1 MLPAV
6 CSDPEN
12 KGARTRP
19 SWEVADI
26 FRQYGRNYQRHRALS
41 LPQLKVMQAIERCRT
56 AALGGHMERCDAC
69 GYEKPSYNSCR
80 NRHCPKC
87 QTLSKARWLQARME
101 ELLPV
106 GYFHDVF
113 TLPHEINPIALC
125 NQKVVL
131 DILFKAVSETLIT
144 YGKNPQNG
152 LGGKLG
158 FIAVLHT
165 WDQTLMDHFH
175 LHCVIPGGALASDH
189 SRWIP
194 ARENFLF
201 HVKAL
206 SRTFR
211 RKFLGLLKKAFDQG
225 RLIFPGKTAELGTQK
240 GFTRLRTKLKAKE
253 WVVYSKKPFAGPEQ
267 VLDYIGRY
275 THRVAIS
282 NHRIKNIEQGRVTFT
297 YRDRSK
303 GEALKE
309 RTLEAEEFIRRF
321 LLHVLPNGFVRI
333 RHFGFLANR
342 CKKQNLKRCRQF
354 LNVPEKQ
361 SETIET
367 TCQEL
372 MLKLT
377 GMDITQCPC
386 CKQGKMQVVGEIP
399 RSLEPIYLDSS

>member
-1 MLPAV
+1 MLPV
-6 CSDPEN
+6 RSTSPKLKIFD
-12 KGARTRP
+12 KRP

-26 FRQYGRNYQRHRALS
+26 FREYGKDFRRHHS
-41 LPQLKVMQAIERCRT
+41 LPLFHLKVMHAIEVCRT
-56 AALGGHMERCDAC
+56 SHLGGHMERCDAC
-69 GYEKPSYNSCR
+69 GYEKPAYNSCR

-87 QTLSKARWLQARME
+87 QALTKSRWLQARKK

-106 GYFHDVF
+106 GYFHNVF

-125 NQKVVL
+125 NQKVVF

-144 YGKNPQNG
+144 FGKNPKNG

-165 WDQTLMDHFH
+165 WDQTLLDHIH
-175 LHCVIPGGALASDH
+175 LHCVIPGGALSPDH
-189 SRWIP
+189 TQWVP

-201 HVKAL
+201 SIKAL

-211 RKFLGLLKKAFDQG
+211 GKFLDFLKRAFENG
-225 RLIFPGKTAELGTQK
+225 KLIFPGKTADLGTEK
-240 GFTRLRTKLKAKE
+240 GFTRLLRKLRGKD
-253 WVVYSKKPFAGPEQ
+253 WVVYSKKPFASPEQ
-267 VLDYIGRY
+267 VLDYLGRY

-297 YRDRSK
+297 YRDRSE

-309 RTLEAEEFIRRF
+309 MTLKAEEFIRRF

-342 CKKQNLKRCRQF
+342 CKKQNLKRCRKI

-361 SETIET
+361 PGTIEKT
-367 TCQEL
+367 WQEL
-372 MLKLT
+372 MLELT

-386 CKQGKMQVVGEIP
+386 CKQGKMQVVGEIHP
-399 RSLEPIYLDSS
+399 IHEPSYLDSS